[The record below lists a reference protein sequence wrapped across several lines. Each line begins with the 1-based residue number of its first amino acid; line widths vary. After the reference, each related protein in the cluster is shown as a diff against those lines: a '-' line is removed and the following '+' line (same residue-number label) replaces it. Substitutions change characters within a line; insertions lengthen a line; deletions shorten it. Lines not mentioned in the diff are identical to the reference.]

1 MKVIMQNI
9 ILKSLILLACITGW
23 QANALA
29 QHDPVYGQYV
39 FNSSIIN
46 PAQAGALRYNQW
58 GVLYRNQWV
67 GIDGA
72 PITKSAF
79 LNTRLNESLGL
90 SVGAYQDEIGPIND
104 VNLQA
109 DLAYHLRINEKWYLS
124 AGLRAMGAKITV
136 DFLGLK
142 GTMGGDPILS
152 SNFSSGYYLNMGMG
166 MLLYNQSSF
175 FGLSIPKAVTR
186 EYGGAAEISNLKLR
200 QTLFVYGGTLLP
212 LNEGFSFRPSAM
224 LRMTEGTM
232 PQIDLNAGFSY
243 LNLIDFGP
251 MLRSLDAAGLMLGF
265 TLNEKWYLGYMY
277 EYPLT
282 DIQQVTRQTHEIS
295 LRYLWQGNRK
305 NSIVSPRYFM

>member
-1 MKVIMQNI
+1 MRTI
-9 ILKSLILLACITGW
+9 IKYALAALFAWFGYQTEV
-23 QANALA
+23 LA

-46 PAQAGALRYNQW
+46 PAQAGALRFNQA
-58 GVLYRNQWV
+58 GVLYRNQWTGV
-67 GIDGA
+67 DGA

-90 SVGAYQDEIGPIND
+90 TIGAYQDEIGPIND
-104 VNLQA
+104 VSLQA
-109 DLAYHLRINEKWYLS
+109 DIAYHVQLNEKWFLS
-124 AGLRAMGAKITV
+124 GGLRAMGAKTTA
-136 DFLGLK
+136 DFLGLR
-142 GTMGGDPILS
+142 GTSGNDPLFA

-166 MLLYNQSSF
+166 ILLYNQRSF
-175 FGLSIPKAVTR
+175 YGISIPKAVSR
-186 EYGGAAEISNLKLR
+186 EYGGTSEIVNLKLR
-200 QTLFVYGGTLLP
+200 QTLMVYGGTLIP
-212 LNEGFSFRPSAM
+212 LNDGFTFRPSA
-224 LRMTEGTM
+224 LIRMTEGTL

-251 MLRSLDAAGLMLGF
+251 MLRSLDATGLMLGF

>member
-1 MKVIMQNI
+1 M
-9 ILKSLILLACITGW
+9 LLATLVGW
-23 QANALA
+23 QQGAQA

-46 PAQAGALRYNQW
+46 PAQAGALRYNQA

-67 GIDGA
+67 GIEGA
-72 PITKSAF
+72 PLTKSAF
-79 LNTRLNESLGL
+79 VNTRLNESVGL
-90 SVGAYQDEIGPIND
+90 SIGAYQDEVGPIND
-104 VNLQA
+104 VSLQA
-109 DLAYHLRINEKWYLS
+109 DVAYHVQLSNKWFLS
-124 AGLRAMGAKITV
+124 GGLRVMGAKITA
-136 DFLGLK
+136 DFLGLR
-142 GTMGGDPILS
+142 GTTGGDPILS

-175 FGLSIPKAVTR
+175 FGFSIPKAVTR
-186 EYGGAAEISNLKLR
+186 EYGGASEISNLKLR
-200 QTLFVYGGTLLP
+200 QTLFVYGGSVVP
-212 LNEGFSFRPSAM
+212 LNEGFTFRPSAL
-224 LRMTEGTM
+224 LRMTEGTV

-243 LNLIDFGP
+243 LNLLDFGP

-295 LRYLWQGNRK
+295 LRYLWQGSRK